1 MPAVAEMSTSRMM
14 IAMEALPV
22 CTAPELE
29 PPELLPPPE
38 SLELSAVEGDL
49 VAEVASDVSGA
60 TVEVSVPADVS
71 G

>member
-1 MPAVAEMSTSRMM
+1 
-14 IAMEALPV
+14 MEALPV